1 MKALAA
7 RLAKSLK
14 LAAKKPVKKRR
25 KRMPTMASATA
36 RIPHPANS
44 STIVSGAATQ
54 VWTIWNRS
62 YTGTTTTLASSV
74 TTGTGNQ
81 IIWDAWT
88 SGSITT
94 SGSQAGTQTGTQ
106 LIMSGS
112 NTTTWGIWNDTHE
125 VKLATAE
132 EQQRLT
138 AERQRANAE
147 YHARQQALQAETAAA
162 QTRALRL
169 LRENLDE
176 KQKSDL
182 SANGFFEL
190 ETISKNGERR
200 KYRIH
205 RKWSGN
211 IQQVDDNGKR
221 IKTLC
226 IHPREATPIEDS
238 MLAQKLMLEGG
249 AEEDLLRIANHS

>member
-25 KRMPTMASATA
+25 KRMPTATA
-36 RIPHPANS
+36 RTHYPSNSTGTVTGSATQIWTMWNS
-44 STIVSGAATQ
+44 SHTG
-54 VWTIWNRS
+54 
-62 YTGTTTTLASSV
+62 GTTVISPSV
-74 TTGTGNQ
+74 TVTATGNQ
-81 IIWDAWT
+81 IIWNAWT

-94 SGSQAGTQTGTQ
+94 SGSGQTGTQ
-106 LIMSGS
+106 IITSGS
-112 NTTTWGIWNDTHE
+112 NTTTWGVWNDTYE
-125 VKLATAE
+125 VKLATVE

-147 YHARQQALQAETAAA
+147 HQARQQVLQAETAAA

-176 KQKSDL
+176 KQKADL

-190 ETISKNGERR
+190 ETFSKNGERR

-205 RKWSGN
+205 RKWSAN
-211 IQQVDDNGKR
+211 IQQVDDSGKR
-221 IKTLC
+221 LKTLC
-226 IHPREATPIEDS
+226 IHPRDHTPIEDS